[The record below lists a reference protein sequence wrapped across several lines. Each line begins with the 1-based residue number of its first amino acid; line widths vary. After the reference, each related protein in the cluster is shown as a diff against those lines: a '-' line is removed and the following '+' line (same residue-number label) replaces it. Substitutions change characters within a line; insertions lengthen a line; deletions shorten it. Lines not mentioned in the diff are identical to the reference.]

1 MDFNT
6 LGWSTSGDYPRRQ
19 TYRLNSSSEGTYAR
33 VPIHSRFRGRIIH
46 HFLRLR
52 EVPTQGFSYEISGIL
67 LAVSVGPE
75 AVFYFSGMVLDVLQL
90 RCMLTQLQDM
100 LCCQIHQVPAQ

>member
-19 TYRLNSSSEGTYAR
+19 TYRPNSSSEGTYAR

-52 EVPTQGFSYEISGIL
+52 EVPTQDFSYEISGIL
-67 LAVSVGPE
+67 LAVSVGNRE
-75 AVFYFSGMVLDVLQL
+75 QY
-90 RCMLTQLQDM
+90 
-100 LCCQIHQVPAQ
+100 VPRTYCYPYG